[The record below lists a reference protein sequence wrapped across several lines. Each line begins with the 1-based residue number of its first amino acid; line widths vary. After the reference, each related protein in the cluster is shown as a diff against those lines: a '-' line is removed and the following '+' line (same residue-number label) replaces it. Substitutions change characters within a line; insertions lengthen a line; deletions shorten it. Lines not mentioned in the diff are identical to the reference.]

1 MEKYLREKLFDT
13 EKSNLD
19 NWNIINDKLDEIRKL
34 EEEVGLLLESISGDV
49 IDDWYHELL
58 SEWKCYGLKHE
69 KQDNFTLNVLGVLIG
84 CWSGKGIADHQPYW
98 GFYSEKGFT
107 AKQCHMIEAILEK
120 TNINGYVKE
129 KNEPWYWKS
138 TCNGTEY
145 CNDFYNAA
153 IELGYLEKQSNEK

>member
-58 SEWKCYGLKHE
+58 SEWKCYGL
-69 KQDNFTLNVLGVLIG
+69 
-84 CWSGKGIADHQPYW
+84 S
-98 GFYSEKGFT
+98 
-107 AKQCHMIEAILEK
+107 MK
-120 TNINGYVKE
+120 TG
-129 KNEPWYWKS
+129 
-138 TCNGTEY
+138 
-145 CNDFYNAA
+145 
-153 IELGYLEKQSNEK
+153 

>member
-58 SEWKCYGLKHE
+58 SE
-69 KQDNFTLNVLGVLIG
+69 
-84 CWSGKGIADHQPYW
+84 
-98 GFYSEKGFT
+98 
-107 AKQCHMIEAILEK
+107 
-120 TNINGYVKE
+120 NGSVM
-129 KNEPWYWKS
+129 
-138 TCNGTEY
+138 
-145 CNDFYNAA
+145 D
-153 IELGYLEKQSNEK
+153 